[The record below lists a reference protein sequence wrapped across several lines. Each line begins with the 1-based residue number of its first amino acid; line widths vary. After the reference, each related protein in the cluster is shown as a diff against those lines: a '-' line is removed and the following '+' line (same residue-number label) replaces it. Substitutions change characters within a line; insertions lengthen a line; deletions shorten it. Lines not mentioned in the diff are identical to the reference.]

1 MHSARGESNA
11 APEGLGLDVVFFAVE
26 PLHLAV
32 VVFDVDLP
40 PRGPGR
46 NTCEMPPGRQ
56 EERGGEG
63 SLLLPVGGKDG
74 ALGGKGERVK
84 RQGREGHIEPPQH
97 EAPTGMPEPLLRRGR
112 SCPPAAREGRQER
125 LCGDLGVEMAQGGC
139 GKRARLI
146 PRIVSLPVNPSP
158 LQSKEGTGDA
168 VGADL
173 ETGTTVALTIG
184 G

>member
-74 ALGGKGERVK
+74 ALGGKGRGSSDKGV
-84 RQGREGHIEPPQH
+84 RDISNHRNMRHPQACPNPSSA
-97 EAPTGMPEPLLRRGR
+97 EVAAVLPLPVRGGKNGSMATSGWRWRRGVAG
-112 SCPPAAREGRQER
+112 SGPA
-125 LCGDLGVEMAQGGC
+125 
-139 GKRARLI
+139 
-146 PRIVSLPVNPSP
+146 
-158 LQSKEGTGDA
+158 
-168 VGADL
+168 
-173 ETGTTVALTIG
+173 
-184 G
+184 